1 MAPLRVGNEKTQRKE
16 VEMAQDLSSLANYQ
30 EALAAGSEEGPYVF
44 EQIFRVDSRT
54 ARGLSKRKFRL
65 LKAFDALLRKMLL
78 DGEKVYYVS
87 YGVETSFLESM
98 FLGWV
103 MYYLNRRAFVF
114 TTSRILL
121 IQFGGKYRPAALHA
135 QIPYA
140 NINKVKPTFLGNFQL
155 TFNNGKKSLFTKMPK
170 YDRKMFVRIIDFLK
184 GKLSDVEAAHGG
196 VENLCPHC
204 FRMIEAFPRSC
215 PACNG
220 KFKSA
225 SRAGLLSL
233 IFPGLGDMYLGHRG
247 FAVLEILGALLVWV
261 VFFTPEE
268 GVPMEPID
276 YLVGAVIVFAVMHGV
291 DALVTAK
298 IGRKGLYPA

>member
-1 MAPLRVGNEKTQRKE
+1 
-16 VEMAQDLSSLANYQ
+16 MAQDLGNFANYQ
-30 EALAAGSEEGPYVF
+30 EALAAGSREGPYVF

-54 ARGLSKRKFRL
+54 ARGLSKRKFKL
-65 LKAFDALLRKMLL
+65 LKAFDGLLRKMLL

-87 YGVETSFLESM
+87 YGVETSFLESL

-114 TTSRILL
+114 TTRRILL

-140 NINKVKPTFLGNFQL
+140 NIKKVRPTSLGNFQL
-155 TFNNGKKSLFTKMPK
+155 TFNNGTKSLFTKMPK
-170 YDRKMFVRIIDFLK
+170 YDRKTFMRVIDFLK
-184 GKLSDVEAAHGG
+184 GKLSDVPASGG
-196 VENLCPHC
+196 SVENLCPHC
-204 FRMIEAFPRSC
+204 FRMIGAFPRSC
-215 PACNG
+215 PTCNG

-247 FAVLEILGALLVWV
+247 FAVLEILGALIVWV
-261 VFFTPEE
+261 AFFAPEE
-268 GVPMEPID
+268 GVQIAPID
-276 YLVGAVIVFAVMHGV
+276 YLVGALIVFALMHGL